1 MKKMLSIGVLLIL
14 SVTLNGC
21 SDEKVDNSSTKEST
35 AIHSTKLGTESS
47 SEEKSI
53 KKINSLEEIG
63 SIEDNKQIMYTL
75 ELTEVIDVTQE
86 AKNERLNDSNY
97 LDLLSNGQGQQAVQI
112 TLKMKNLSGEVL
124 GLPYLDDVK
133 VIDSDGI
140 SNVGG
145 WKNEGSTKTEFGF
158 YQSDSN
164 FHTNTDL
171 YEIADGET
179 KLATSTVLLATP
191 SDTISFTFKSEKF
204 NDEILFE
211 VPIQK

>member
-1 MKKMLSIGVLLIL
+1 MKKMLYIGVLLIL

-21 SDEKVDNSSTKEST
+21 SNEKGSSSSTKEST
-35 AIHSTKLGTESS
+35 TKLETKSS
-47 SEEKSI
+47 SEEKSN

-63 SIEDNKQIMYTL
+63 SIEYNKKIMYTL
-75 ELTEVIDVTQE
+75 ELTEVMDVTQE
-86 AKNERLNDSNY
+86 AKNEKLNDSNY
-97 LDLLSNGQGQQAVQI
+97 LDLLSNGQGKQAVQI

-133 VIDSDGI
+133 VIDADGI
-140 SNVGG
+140 TNVGG

-164 FHTNTDL
+164 FNTNTDL
-171 YEIADGET
+171 YEISDGET
-179 KLATSTVLLATP
+179 KLATSTVLLVTP